1 MCVNESIH
9 LAHLSDTHVGYEA
22 YKALNSAGE
31 NQRAADFARAFVTAC
46 QDIIDADPPLVIHSG
61 DVADRTHIPIR
72 LMLLI
77 RTWFS
82 KVAGVRPDGTRRQL
96 IVVAGNHEQPRN
108 RKEACF
114 LELFAGLPGVHIVT
128 RGYQQITFDGTG
140 ISEGCHPSLSG
151 VVVHAL
157 PHDALKTVDYDQ
169 VQPVPGQMNIFTT
182 HGVAGGSELYVRSLG
197 REFAVPG
204 DVLARGW
211 DYAALGHWHKQGP
224 VSLVGGGYDRE
235 RDGLTDPD
243 GRERSGR
250 VWYAGSTEN
259 SGFGDLADNG
269 IRRGWLDVL
278 VSTGELPAVAR
289 RDIPIRAMVK
299 LPRIDVSGLSPDEVT
314 DRLVE
319 NLRRDDLVG
328 AVVAQPVD
336 GAVRETWSLVDTTA
350 VRATAGMALHYDIVV
365 KFVSAISGSSD
376 EHRGLGDVDAVLD
389 ERAMTLLG
397 DNDRAGALALA
408 RQLLTR
414 ELARVDADP
423 TGESEPSPTAVQSS
437 PTPAEEPATAT
448 REATR

>member
-1 MCVNESIH
+1 MYVNESIH

-77 RTWFS
+77 RAWFS

-128 RGYQQITFDGTG
+128 RGYQQLTFDGTG
-140 ISEGCHPSLSG
+140 ISQGCHPSLSG

-235 RDGLTDPD
+235 RDGLRDPD

-269 IRRGWLDVL
+269 VRRGWLDVL
-278 VSTGELPAVAR
+278 VSAGELPAVAR

-299 LPRIDVSGLSPDEVT
+299 LPRIDVSGLSPDEIN
-314 DRLVE
+314 DRLVA

-328 AVVAQPVD
+328 AVIAQPVD

-350 VRATAGMALHYDIVV
+350 VRSAAGMALHYDIVV
-365 KFVSAISGSSD
+365 KFVSAVSDTSD

-389 ERAMTLLG
+389 ERARTLLG
-397 DNDRAGALALA
+397 DSDRAGALALA

-423 TGESEPSPTAVQSS
+423 TGESEPSPSVTQTAQSQV
-437 PTPAEEPATAT
+437 EEPATAT

>member
-1 MCVNESIH
+1 
-9 LAHLSDTHVGYEA
+9 
-22 YKALNSAGE
+22 
-31 NQRAADFARAFVTAC
+31 
-46 QDIIDADPPLVIHSG
+46 
-61 DVADRTHIPIR
+61 
-72 LMLLI
+72 
-77 RTWFS
+77 
-82 KVAGVRPDGTRRQL
+82 
-96 IVVAGNHEQPRN
+96 
-108 RKEACF
+108 
-114 LELFAGLPGVHIVT
+114 
-128 RGYQQITFDGTG
+128 
-140 ISEGCHPSLSG
+140 
-151 VVVHAL
+151 
-157 PHDALKTVDYDQ
+157 
-169 VQPVPGQMNIFTT
+169 MNIFTT

-235 RDGLTDPD
+235 RDGLRDPD

-269 IRRGWLDVL
+269 VRRGWLDVL
-278 VSTGELPAVAR
+278 VSAGELPAVAR

-299 LPRIDVSGLSPDEVT
+299 LPRIDVSGLSPDEIN
-314 DRLVE
+314 DRLVA

-328 AVVAQPVD
+328 AVIAQPVD

-350 VRATAGMALHYDIVV
+350 VRSAAGMALHYDIVV
-365 KFVSAISGSSD
+365 KFVSAVSDTSD

-389 ERAMTLLG
+389 ERARTLLG
-397 DNDRAGALALA
+397 DSDRAGALALA

-423 TGESEPSPTAVQSS
+423 TGESEPSPSVTQTAQSQV
-437 PTPAEEPATAT
+437 EEPATAT